1 MQLAT
6 ALRKGPVQTQLLLG
20 GVDKKAEGKDLASLY
35 WMDYL
40 GTLQQV
46 TRMLI
51 ATSLVVH
58 SSLSCFWW
66 HLLYLV
72 VPCVLP
78 DDLWIG

>member
-20 GVDKKAEGKDLASLY
+20 GVDKKPEGKGHAALY

-46 TRMLI
+46 TRMMT
-51 ATSLVVH
+51 ASLAH
-58 SSLSCFWW
+58 GSL
-66 HLLYLV
+66 
-72 VPCVLP
+72 P
-78 DDLWIG
+78 